1 MLFSLLISLY
11 FKKISHFQIFCK
23 FQTSKIS
30 SHKQIERCDMS
41 NPSAASDEPQHS
53 TITTNKVANKENK
66 VKHLFDQIESIKK
79 TICMANGDR
88 PELWIQRQNL
98 QDLYHQV
105 ILKLVID
112 LLVISFDLKH

>member
-1 MLFSLLISLY
+1 
-11 FKKISHFQIFCK
+11 
-23 FQTSKIS
+23 
-30 SHKQIERCDMS
+30 MS

-66 VKHLFDQIESIKK
+66 VKHLYDQIESIKK